1 MISQEQQF
9 ANQLADLIAAFQA
22 NFPTIP
28 PPDARWF
35 YLWRE
40 KYPVWAIKN
49 AIQTLA
55 AHPLKDRFT
64 TDSCGKALSASLRA
78 AALKRA
84 LASVTPKIGGP
95 RS

>member
-1 MISQEQQF
+1 MISQEKLF
-9 ANQLADLIAAFQA
+9 ADQLAELIGAFQA

-28 PPDARWF
+28 PPDTQWF

-40 KYPVWAIKN
+40 KYPVWAIKE

-55 AHPLKDRFT
+55 AHPLKAKFS

-95 RS
+95 QS